1 MENKR
6 AIYELG
12 GNMIKQIILLFGPT
26 IMIFIG
32 LAILHNVLIT
42 FILFYGWLLFTPLVV
57 RYWNKKNRNDVLLP
71 LSKNSILIGVVSGLI
86 CLIVIYSFVS
96 VFQSSVLDIPKLQ
109 QLLVEWDFSGKKV
122 ILLVLVLALINPIL
136 EEFYWREFMY
146 VQILSRMGNVRAIM
160 ITSIF
165 YSLYHLI
172 VVMEIFSFPFNILA
186 VIPVFL
192 AGIMWGIFRFKLK
205 AIFAPIISHCLADI
219 GIMLVYWYIIVP
231 S

>member
-1 MENKR
+1 
-6 AIYELG
+6 
-12 GNMIKQIILLFGPT
+12 MIKQIILLFGPT

-32 LAILHNVLIT
+32 LPILHNVLIT

-57 RYWNKKNRNDVLLP
+57 RYWNKKNRNDVFLP
-71 LSKNSILIGVVSGLI
+71 LSQKSILVGVVSGLI
-86 CLIVIYSFVS
+86 CLITIYSFVS
-96 VFQSSVLDIPKLQ
+96 VFQVSVLEIPKLQ

-146 VQILSRMGNVRAIM
+146 VRILPKMGNLNTIM
-160 ITSIF
+160 VTTIF

-172 VVMEIFSFPFNILA
+172 VIKEIFSFPFNVLG

-192 AGIMWGIFRFKLK
+192 AGIMWGIFRLKLNS
-205 AIFAPIISHCLADI
+205 IIAPIISHCLADI

>member
-1 MENKR
+1 M
-6 AIYELG
+6 L
-12 GNMIKQIILLFGPT
+12 KQIILLIGPT

-32 LAILHNVLIT
+32 LSLVHNVLIT
-42 FILFYGWLLFTPLVV
+42 FFLFYGWLLFIPLIIV
-57 RYWNKKNRNDVLLP
+57 YWNKENRNSNRIQIP
-71 LSKNSILIGVVSGLI
+71 LSKKSLLVGAVSGLI
-86 CLIVIYSFVS
+86 CLITIYSFVFI
-96 VFQSSVLDIPKLQ
+96 FQSFVLDIPQLQ
-109 QLLVEWDFSGKKV
+109 QLLEEWDFSGKKV

-146 VQILSRMGNVRAIM
+146 SRLLPKIGNVTAIM

-172 VVMEIFSFPFNILA
+172 VVMETFSFPFNALA
-186 VIPVFL
+186 VVPVFL
-192 AGIMWGIFRFKLK
+192 AGIMWAIFRYKLK
-205 AIFAPIISHCLADI
+205 SITAPIISHCLADI